1 MERRDV
7 AGHQGSDEF
16 AYKCHSE
23 DAHVL
28 LRQLVSKGFGT
39 DALQRHATPGR
50 IRAYRVE
57 PGRSGRDLQATIS
70 RGPGL
75 I

>member
-1 MERRDV
+1 
-7 AGHQGSDEF
+7 
-16 AYKCHSE
+16 
-23 DAHVL
+23 
-28 LRQLVSKGFGT
+28 VSKGFGT
-39 DALQRHATPGR
+39 DAPQRHATPGR

-57 PGRSGRDLQATIS
+57 PGRSGRDLQARIS